1 VQGSAK
7 LGIAIG
13 FAMFCVGGLARAYMD
28 FAANGMRMFYDFR
41 RGNTESSYWK
51 LIRERHAPAWPFILS
66 VVFIPLGI
74 AVVFGS
80 IIWSNHLR
88 H

>member
-1 VQGSAK
+1 
-7 LGIAIG
+7 
-13 FAMFCVGGLARAYMD
+13 VGGLARAYMD